1 MSVLDDI
8 IEGVRIDLDARRK
21 AVSLDDLERMVASI
35 GGPLDPMPAFRR
47 RGLSIIAEVKRRS
60 PSKGHLAEIPE
71 PAALAAEYEAG
82 GASAISVLTEQRRFS
97 GSLADLDAVRERVSL
112 PVLRKDFMV
121 DPYQVWEARA
131 HGADLI
137 LLIVAALTDA
147 QLGGLALLAT
157 SLGMTCLVEVHT
169 AAEVAR
175 AVDSGAVLLGVN
187 NRDLKT
193 LTVDPGMF
201 ARLAELV
208 PAGIVKVAESGLTS
222 PADAAKAAAAGADVI
237 LVGEALVRDHEP
249 QRAVADMI
257 AAGTLARSKA

>member
-1 MSVLDDI
+1 MLDDI
-8 IEGVRIDLDARRK
+8 IDGVRMDLAARRA
-21 AVSLDDLERMVASI
+21 AVSLDDLETMVASV
-35 GGPLDPMPAFRR
+35 GAPLDPMPAFRR

-60 PSKGHLAEIPE
+60 PSKGHLADIPE

-82 GASAISVLTEQRRFS
+82 GASAISVLTEERRFS
-97 GSLADLDAVRERVSL
+97 GSIADLDAVRERVNI

-131 HGADLI
+131 HGADLV

-147 QLGGLALLAT
+147 QLGSLTLLAQ

-169 AAEVAR
+169 PEEVAR
-175 AVDSGAVLLGVN
+175 AVDAGAVLVGVN
-187 NRDLKT
+187 NRDLTT

-201 ARLAELV
+201 ARLAGLV

-222 PADAAKAAAAGADVI
+222 PADAAKAAAAGADVV
-237 LVGEALVRDHEP
+237 LVGEALVRDQEP
-249 QRAVADMI
+249 RRAVADMI
-257 AAGTLARSKA
+257 AAGTLARSEA